1 VPALP
6 FLGAYEARAAV
17 LRTLGYFRGV
27 QARTA
32 WQAIAQRPLR
42 FLTSA
47 WPWRSL
53 AYLVSGVVMG
63 AVSGFIL
70 ISLAAAGVL
79 LLMVAVGVIVIIG
92 VGLAGI
98 LFARFE
104 RWRLRLVDL
113 DPARDPHRPAPRQG
127 WRAWL
132 KLRLREPATW
142 REFGF
147 TVVTLGGLWWIDLGV
162 LTFSLVVPFYLI
174 SVPFEVQET
183 WPWIVVGFAILLPAP
198 YTITAWAGARAALAR
213 AILAPRD
220 DELGEQLREVTR
232 SRARLVDA
240 FELERRRIE
249 RDLHDG
255 AQQRLVS
262 LSVTLGLA
270 RLDAEPGSP
279 VDHQLAAAQGQIGV
293 TLAELRSLIRG
304 VHPQVLT
311 DHGLAAAVRE
321 VASTAPLPVEV
332 DIRVPRLR
340 CEETAY
346 FVVSEALANV
356 VKHSNASRASV
367 WGRVHTDLLVL
378 EIRDDGVGGADP
390 ARGTG
395 LIGLADRVAVVDGRL
410 RLSSPPG
417 GPTLLHVEIPCHS
430 G

>member
-1 VPALP
+1 VH
-6 FLGAYEARAAV
+6 
-17 LRTLGYFRGV
+17 
-27 QARTA
+27 ARTA

-53 AYLVSGVVMG
+53 AYLVSGVVIG
-63 AVSGFIL
+63 AVAGLVL

-79 LLMVAVGVIVIIG
+79 LLIVAVGVVMILA

-113 DPARDPHRPAPRQG
+113 DPAPNPHRRPSAPG

-147 TVVTLGGLWWIDLGV
+147 TIVTLGGLWWIDLGV
-162 LTFSLVVPFYLI
+162 LTFSLFCPFLLM
-174 SVPFEVQET
+174 SAPVDDGAA
-183 WPWIVVGFAILLPAP
+183 WPWVIVGIAILLPAP

-262 LSVTLGLA
+262 LSVGLGLT
-270 RLDAEPGSP
+270 RLDTEPSSP
-279 VDHQLAAAQGQIGV
+279 VERRLRQAQEQIEV

-311 DHGLAAAVRE
+311 DHGLAAAVE
-321 VASTAPLPVEV
+321 ELASALPLPVNV
-332 DIRVPRLR
+332 DIKVPRLR
-340 CEETAY
+340 CEDSAY

-356 VKHSNASRASV
+356 VKHSKASRASI
-367 WGRVHTDLLVL
+367 WGRLHTDLLVL
-378 EIRDDGVGGADP
+378 EIRDDGIGGADP
-390 ARGTG
+390 SRGTG
-395 LIGLADRVAVVDGRL
+395 LIGLADRLAVTDGRL
-410 RLSSPPG
+410 RLSSPLG

>member
-1 VPALP
+1 VH
-6 FLGAYEARAAV
+6 
-17 LRTLGYFRGV
+17 
-27 QARTA
+27 ARTA

-53 AYLVSGVVMG
+53 AYLVSGVVIG
-63 AVSGFIL
+63 AVAGL
-70 ISLAAAGVL
+70 VLVTLAAAGVL
-79 LLMVAVGVIVIIG
+79 LLMVAVGAIVILA

-113 DPARDPHRPAPRQG
+113 DPAPNPHRSPSSPG
-127 WRAWL
+127 WLAWL

-147 TVVTLGGLWWIDLGV
+147 TIVTLGGLWWIDLGV
-162 LTFSLVVPFYLI
+162 LTFSLFCPFLLM
-174 SVPFEVQET
+174 SVPIDEGSS
-183 WPWIVVGFAILLPAP
+183 WPWVIVGIAILLPAP

-262 LSVTLGLA
+262 LSVRLGLT
-270 RLDAEPGSP
+270 RLDTEPGSA
-279 VDHQLAAAQGQIGV
+279 VQRQLRHAQEQIDV

-311 DHGLAAAVRE
+311 DHGLAAAVE
-321 VASTAPLPVEV
+321 ELASTSPLPINV
-332 DIRVPRLR
+332 DIKVPRSGSTVR
-340 CEETAY
+340 CEDTAY

-356 VKHSNASRASV
+356 VKHSRASRASI
-367 WGRVHTDLLVL
+367 WGRLHTDLLVL

-390 ARGTG
+390 SRGTG
-395 LIGLADRVAVVDGRL
+395 LMGLADRLAVVDGRL

>member
-1 VPALP
+1 V
-6 FLGAYEARAAV
+6 RV
-17 LRTLGYFRGV
+17 V
-27 QARTA
+27 ARTA
-32 WQAIAQRPLR
+32 WQALAQRPLR

-53 AYLVSGVVMG
+53 AYLLSGVVLG
-63 AVSGFIL
+63 AISAVVLVSL
-70 ISLAAAGVL
+70 LAAGVIL
-79 LLMVAVGVIVIIG
+79 LVLVVGAVVILA

-113 DPARDPHRPAPRQG
+113 DPAPDPHRRPSQPG
-127 WRAWL
+127 FKNWL
-132 KLRLREPATW
+132 RLRLREPATW

-147 TVVTLGGLWWIDLGV
+147 TVVTLAGLWWIDLGV
-162 LTFSLVVPFYLI
+162 LTFSLGFPFVLM
-174 SVPFEVQET
+174 STPVDEGTE
-183 WPWIVVGFAILLPAP
+183 WPWIILGVIILLPAP
-198 YTITAWAGARAALAR
+198 WTITAWAGARAALAR

-220 DELGEQLREVTR
+220 DELGEQLGEVTR

-262 LSVTLGLA
+262 LSVGLGLT
-270 RLDAEPGSP
+270 RLDAEPGSA
-279 VDHQLAAAQGQIGV
+279 VEKGLRHAQEQIEL

-311 DHGLAAAVRE
+311 DHGLAAAVE
-321 VASTAPLPVEV
+321 ELASTVPVKVTV
-332 DIRVPRLR
+332 DIKVPRLPA
-340 CEETAY
+340 EDTAY

-356 VKHSNASRASV
+356 VKHSRASRVSV
-367 WGRVHTDLLVL
+367 WGRLHTDLLVL
-378 EIRDDGVGGADP
+378 EIRDDGAGGADP
-390 ARGTG
+390 SRGTG
-395 LIGLADRVAVVDGRL
+395 LAGLADRLAVVDGRL